1 MRSVATPH
9 FSLPGFCREPE
20 WQSYMFT
27 YLRSIHE
34 PCRIMF
40 FHCMLS
46 LLSSF
51 PQTLDRN
58 RQLLTM
64 HLLTAI
70 TTAAE
75 ARVAPLQ
82 AQLAGKPYV
91 FHNPP
96 PDGAPSK
103 SPTLQTVDAIP
114 VLVPIRPGSSV
125 SRAKMVGCRVKK
137 APVKKPY
144 RMIMT
149 KRPARFGP
157 ALKES
162 TMIAI
167 EVTDA
172 TIIFNGPRRS
182 MRQGM
187 LGSTRPNTEAP
198 FNMDTK
204 YSAVLSVVIPS

>member
-1 MRSVATPH
+1 MQII
-9 FSLPGFCREPE
+9 LLY
-20 WQSYMFT
+20 YM
-27 YLRSIHE
+27 L
-34 PCRIMF
+34 C
-40 FHCMLS
+40 
-46 LLSSF
+46 F
-51 PQTLDRN
+51 PFIEAQTLDRN
-58 RQLLTM
+58 RHLHTI

-70 TTAAE
+70 TIAPE

-91 FHNPP
+91 LHKPP
-96 PDGAPSK
+96 PDGAPSS
-103 SPTLQTVDAIP
+103 SPTLHTVDAIP
-114 VLVPIRPGSSV
+114 VLVPIRLGSSV

-144 RMIMT
+144 RMIMA
-149 KRPARFGP
+149 KRPAKFGL

-167 EVTDA
+167 EATDV
-172 TIIFNGPRRS
+172 TIIFNGPKRRV
-182 MRQGM
+182 RQGM

-204 YSAVLSVVIPS
+204 YSAVPSVVIASWTA